1 MNSCG
6 ERLAQKIVD
15 SGFDLLKFLEDSEE
29 IKKLHTISNFNSNV
43 ISEIVDKKDL
53 FKKFVELKQVTQE
66 RKMSENVGKYVITGV
81 RFHGDDLAK
90 VEAVGWSES
99 SSVSKNTQVLVVK
112 DPATTSSK
120 AEKARALGVKILSV
134 EEFLEYLNA

>member
-1 MNSCG
+1 
-6 ERLAQKIVD
+6 
-15 SGFDLLKFLEDSEE
+15 
-29 IKKLHTISNFNSNV
+29 
-43 ISEIVDKKDL
+43 
-53 FKKFVELKQVTQE
+53 
-66 RKMSENVGKYVITGV
+66 MSENIGKYVITGV

-90 VEAVGWSES
+90 VEAAGWSES

-134 EEFLEYLNA
+134 EEFLEYIGA